1 MTQFKLFCLGSDE
14 PRAGAEVGEVS
25 ERPASQVAVD
35 GHRVLDG
42 VQQSTGKKTRFISDL
57 LINLFVDD
65 NKFQYTARGGAE
77 GPGGEA
83 GRGEDCARE
92 GRVRRAGE
100 GPGALHAAGGL
111 PAAAVQAG
119 QDGGRPQVTT

>member
-1 MTQFKLFCLGSDE
+1 MTQLNHSGPGESG
-14 PRAGAEVGEVS
+14 AGAEVGQVS
-25 ERPASQVAVD
+25 ERAASQVAVD

-57 LINLFVDD
+57 LINLFVND
-65 NKFQYTARGGAE
+65 NKFQYTARGDAE
-77 GPGGEA
+77 GSGGEA

-92 GRVRRAGE
+92 GRVCRAGE

-119 QDGGRPQVTT
+119 QDRGGPQVTT